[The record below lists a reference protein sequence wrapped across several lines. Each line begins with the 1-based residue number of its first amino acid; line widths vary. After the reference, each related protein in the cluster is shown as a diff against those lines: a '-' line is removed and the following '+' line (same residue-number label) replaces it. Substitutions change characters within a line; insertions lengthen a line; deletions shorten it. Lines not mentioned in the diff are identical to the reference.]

1 MADNPSFDIVSEVD
15 FQEMR
20 NAAIQAEKEIAT
32 RYDLKR
38 VGAKLLI
45 ESESLVLE
53 TADEFT
59 LEQAREVLETKLVRR
74 GVHLKSM
81 RRGDVEPASGGRVR
95 QKLTFQQGIP
105 QETAKKLVA
114 EIKRLKL
121 KVQAAIQGDTVRV
134 SGKSRDDLQT
144 AIAALKSLDVDVP
157 LSFTNYR

>member
-59 LEQAREVLETKLVRR
+59 LEQAREVLE
-74 GVHLKSM
+74 
-81 RRGDVEPASGGRVR
+81 
-95 QKLTFQQGIP
+95 
-105 QETAKKLVA
+105 
-114 EIKRLKL
+114 
-121 KVQAAIQGDTVRV
+121 
-134 SGKSRDDLQT
+134 
-144 AIAALKSLDVDVP
+144 
-157 LSFTNYR
+157 